1 MCAQF
6 HWNPETYL
14 EEIRAEV
21 PRYDELQRAA
31 VDAIPFAPDRVLEL
45 GMGTGETTRVLLE
58 AYPDAW
64 VIGLDSSP
72 DMVYRLREEYD
83 DVQLARMEDPLPDG
97 PWDLVISVLSVHHLK
112 DDAKRTLF
120 RRVREQSRALVIG
133 DVVKADRAGDPDRAG
148 LRLPRHS
155 RSARRVVRRRDHLDR
170 RRPGRRPSHLRQ
182 GGWMTHHNPE
192 RPGPPPS
199 ADEGVVLYEKRDRI
213 AYVTIN
219 RPEAR
224 NAVSPEVHR
233 AMIAAWADFAEDD
246 SVDVAILTGAGEAFC
261 AGADLKEYIPP
272 IIAEGNIADIREIAE
287 LGLNGFTR
295 GQHRI
300 YKPIIGA
307 INGWALAGG
316 LETAL
321 ACDIRIASDR
331 AMFGSFEARRGFHH
345 GDGGIV
351 RLVNTCGTG
360 IALEMLLT
368 AEPIDAQRALQC
380 NLVSRVVPHERL
392 MEEAESVAHQILRNS
407 QRAVRSAKQTILDT
421 VGKTIDE
428 QLRNEAW
435 NAYSCADPKE
445 TSELLGRFYEKTDA
459 GRAGSHET
467 GL

>member
-1 MCAQF
+1 M
-6 HWNPETYL
+6 
-14 EEIRAEV
+14 
-21 PRYDELQRAA
+21 
-31 VDAIPFAPDRVLEL
+31 
-45 GMGTGETTRVLLE
+45 
-58 AYPDAW
+58 
-64 VIGLDSSP
+64 
-72 DMVYRLREEYD
+72 
-83 DVQLARMEDPLPDG
+83 
-97 PWDLVISVLSVHHLK
+97 
-112 DDAKRTLF
+112 
-120 RRVREQSRALVIG
+120 
-133 DVVKADRAGDPDRAG
+133 
-148 LRLPRHS
+148 
-155 RSARRVVRRRDHLDR
+155 
-170 RRPGRRPSHLRQ
+170 
-182 GGWMTHHNPE
+182 HHNPE

-199 ADEGVVLYEKRDRI
+199 ADDGVVLYEKRDRI

-246 SVDVAILTGAGEAFC
+246 SLDVAILTGAGEAFC

-272 IIAEGNIADIREIAE
+272 IIRDSDATDIRAIAE

-295 GQHRI
+295 GMHRI
-300 YKPIIGA
+300 YKPILGA

-368 AEPIDAQRALQC
+368 AEAIDAERALQC
-380 NLVSRVVPHERL
+380 NLVSKVVPHETL
-392 MEEAESVAHQILRNS
+392 MEEAETVARQILRNS

-421 VGKTIDE
+421 VGKPLDE
-428 QLRNEAW
+428 QLRAEAW
-435 NAYSCADPKE
+435 NAYSCADPGE
-445 TSELLGRFYEKTDA
+445 TMELLERFYEKTDA
-459 GRAGSHET
+459 GRAGQNET